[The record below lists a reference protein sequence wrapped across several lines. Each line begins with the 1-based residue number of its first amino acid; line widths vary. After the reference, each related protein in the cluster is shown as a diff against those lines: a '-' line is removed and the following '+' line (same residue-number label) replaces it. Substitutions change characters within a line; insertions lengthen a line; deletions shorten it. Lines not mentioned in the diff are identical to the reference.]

1 MKRFV
6 LNLLGL
12 AVLIPVYAVVTLLW
26 IYGFALKMIGY
37 FIKTKVDVH
46 PLLLKIDRFFVEL
59 LVKAY
64 GQ

>member
-6 LNLLGL
+6 LNLLGF
-12 AVLIPVYAVVTLLW
+12 VMLIPVYAGVTFLW
-26 IYGFALKMIGY
+26 IYSFILKVIGF

-46 PLLLKIDRFFVEL
+46 PLLLKTDRFFVEL